1 MNYVDGTMQGLITAN
16 TETLEQ
22 VLSLIDAAQDTA
34 YTDVAEG
41 MTSSL
46 GCHVRHVL
54 DHYAALQNGVTTGE
68 VDYDKRSRDS
78 VVETDATQAK
88 QKVYALIAWLNENIT
103 SDVNLKMKTEI
114 SASNQNIITID
125 SSLKRELIYLLN
137 HTVHHMAQ
145 VSLALRIMG
154 ISIDDQIG
162 IAPATLTHLR
172 NSEIRQA
179 S

>member
-1 MNYVDGTMQGLITAN
+1 MQELITAN

-22 VLSLIDAAQDTA
+22 VLSLIDAAHGAA
-34 YTDVAEG
+34 YIDVAEG

-54 DHYAALQNGVTTGE
+54 DHYSALQLGVTTGE
-68 VDYDKRSRDS
+68 INYDKRSRDS
-78 VVETDATQAK
+78 VIETDAEQAK
-88 QKVYALIAWLNENIT
+88 EKVYSLITWLNENIT
-103 SDVNLKMKTEI
+103 TDVHLKMKTEI
-114 SASNQNIITID
+114 SATKQETITID
-125 SSLKRELIYLLN
+125 SSLQRELIYLLN

-145 VSLALRIMG
+145 VTLALRIMG
-154 ISIDDQIG
+154 ITINGQIG

-172 NSEIRQA
+172 KSEIRQA

>member
-1 MNYVDGTMQGLITAN
+1 MQGLITAN

-22 VLSLIDAAQDTA
+22 VLSLIEAAQGTA
-34 YTDVAEG
+34 YIDIAEG

-54 DHYAALQNGVTTGE
+54 DHYEALQLGVTTGE
-68 VDYDKRSRDS
+68 VDYDRRNRDS
-78 VVETDATQAK
+78 VVETDAEQAK
-88 QKVYALIAWLNENIT
+88 RNISALIAWLNENVAV
-103 SDVNLKMKTEI
+103 DVCLKMKTEI
-114 SASNQNIITID
+114 SASSQETVIID

-145 VSLALRIMG
+145 VTLALRIMG
-154 ISIDDQIG
+154 ITIGDQIG

>member
-1 MNYVDGTMQGLITAN
+1 MNKVDGAMRGLITAN

-22 VLSLIDAAQDTA
+22 VLSLINAAQGAA
-34 YTDVAEG
+34 YNDVAEG

-54 DHYAALQNGVTTGE
+54 DHYTALQVGVKSGL

-78 VVETDATQAK
+78 EVETNAELAIE
-88 QKVYALIAWLNENIT
+88 KVNELIAWLSKNIAT
-103 SDVNLKMKTEI
+103 DVKLKMKSEI
-114 SASNQNIITID
+114 SATCLETITMD
-125 SSLKRELIYLLN
+125 SSLQRELIYLLN

-154 ISIDDQIG
+154 ITINDQIG